1 MTIAFVQAANDG
13 GSGASSSTRPVT
25 VSAIGTGNFVFGVVT
40 WGSGSSGDLSS
51 VTDNAAG
58 SPNTYT
64 ILMAVTDATNGQS
77 AAFFYGYNITGGPT
91 VITAN
96 FGASL
101 TYTGISV
108 EEFSGLGTSDPL
120 DGTNYQSQLQASPG
134 TGTDGAQSG
143 ASTKT
148 PSVDGCLIAGGSVN
162 TGAVN
167 DVGASEFD
175 AGTSFT
181 EPTNAEH
188 NVGSDISLC
197 SEYWIQTTATA
208 ANASFTVAQ
217 NTAHYTFMAIFKP
230 DAGGG
235 GGATPTASGMQN
247 IGEGFCAS
255 AAAGGIPQGLH
266 TIEQGIG
273 A

>member
-1 MTIAFVQAANDG
+1 MTIAFVNAGNNGNAG
-13 GSGASSSTRPVT
+13 SSASTRSVTITAVGSGNF
-25 VSAIGTGNFVFGVVT
+25 IFGTVT
-40 WGSGSSGDLSS
+40 WGSGSTGDLSS

-64 ILMAVTDATNGQS
+64 ILMTVADSSNGQS
-77 AAFFYGYNITGGPT
+77 AGFFYGYNITGGPT

-96 FGASL
+96 FGSSL

-108 EEFSGLGTSDPL
+108 EEFSGLGTSDPI
-120 DGTNYQSQLQASPG
+120 DGTNYQSQLQTSPG

-148 PSVDGCLIAGGSVN
+148 PSVDGCLIAGGGVD

-167 DVGASEFD
+167 NTNLSEFT

-181 EPTNAEH
+181 EPANAEH
-188 NVGSDISLC
+188 IASADISLS

-217 NTAHYTFMAIFKP
+217 NTSHITFMAIFKP
-230 DAGGG
+230 DGGSPPSSLPAIFG
-235 GGATPTASGMQN
+235 VYV
-247 IGEGFCAS
+247 
-255 AAAGGIPQGLH
+255 
-266 TIEQGIG
+266 
-273 A
+273 

>member
-1 MTIAFVQAANDG
+1 MTITFVQSASDG
-13 GSGASSSTRPVT
+13 GGGISSSTRPVT
-25 VSAIGTGNFVFGVVT
+25 VSAIGTGNFVFGIVT
-40 WGSGSSGDLSS
+40 WGSATSGDLSS
-51 VTDNAAG
+51 VTDNAGG

-77 AAFFYGYNITGGPT
+77 IGLFYGYNITGGPT

-96 FGASL
+96 FGSSL

-167 DVGASEFD
+167 NTGLSEFA

-181 EPTNAEH
+181 EPSNAEYISS
-188 NVGSDISLC
+188 GSEISLS

-230 DAGGG
+230 DGGG
-235 GGATPTASGMQN
+235 GVIPTASGMQN

-266 TIEQGIG
+266 TIDQGIG